1 MAAKRKVSIPS
12 KGASFLKAPSIGIN
26 AGTSVEDHIAHAVER
41 AQKGEVIYAADY
53 LEQKAGRLPN
63 PAALKLLL
71 AAAQL
76 IDSTNPNRAKSIL
89 ERAIQMD
96 PKCGP
101 AHLGLAVVLSNLG
114 ESKASIEHLRDA
126 VLLPLSP
133 AQKILTSVMLSKYN
147 LLAPALDMAKKAFYE
162 LGKPLNQ
169 ASNCLDIALQIADWD
184 FAEELIEI
192 LRQAHKDGRTLEANE
207 ATKTHILWC
216 DDEATNIEVIKAWS
230 QRTFPDYKPKT
241 KRIKENPEGRRL
253 RIGYLSSDYRNHPT
267 AWLANGLFRN
277 HDKTKFELFLYDSG
291 WDDGSDIR
299 KEVLSNFQHIYSVA
313 DLDDVAAASLID
325 GHHLDIL
332 VELNGPTKAN
342 RMGILAHRPAP
353 IQICYLGWPG
363 SAGGRF
369 VDYIIA
375 DEYILPQE
383 QAKLYPEKIIWLS
396 DTYQIN
402 DYAARALP
410 PPPTKQELGFSEDT
424 VVVGM
429 FNSINKV
436 RREVWAAWMEII
448 KSCPKAIFWVLDPGP
463 DARENLAKETIRA
476 GVDLDRIVIAPK
488 MQQMEHLRR
497 LQVCDLILDPWPIG
511 GHTSTADALFAGVPI
526 VVMRGNSYASRV
538 SGGILTI
545 SGLNEMVCECV
556 GNYVTLAKGLITD
569 FDFLKKLK
577 KTWRD
582 SGRPK
587 AVFNSTKR
595 VSEIE
600 SLYLSLLLDKFANQ
614 NFPRQSVPHLS
625 NPINLAVVIPPGYP
639 HYQAFD
645 ELLDFIDF
653 SLTDLGFRVERTIN
667 SLTGVGLS
675 ILVGAHLLK
684 DDLPVSK
691 KNKDLVII
699 NTEQLGADDSPN
711 WTTRLLGTLSKHE
724 VWDYSRRNI
733 EFCATKLGLNHK
745 YLQLGF
751 HEKLNRLRFDVNRDI
766 DVLFYGCVTPRRR
779 EILQQLVS
787 MNLNVKAVFG
797 VYGKA
802 RDSLIERSKLVLNL
816 HAYDTQIHEAI
827 RTFYLMNNSVA
838 YISEHNETSSIDP
851 DHFVEGVLWRRS
863 EIATNARRI
872 LNEKSFMS
880 LGRAGYEKIKKISG
894 PDVLEIL
901 LDS

>member
-1 MAAKRKVSIPS
+1 MAAKKRLNIPS
-12 KGASFLKAPSIGIN
+12 KGSGPRKPVPLAVVQNTA
-26 AGTSVEDHIAHAVER
+26 AEDHIAHAVER
-41 AQKGEVIYAADY
+41 ARKGEVIYAADY
-53 LEQKAGRLPN
+53 LEERAEKSPQPI
-63 PAALKLLL
+63 ALKLLL

-76 IDSTNPNRAKSIL
+76 IDSTNPNRAKGIL

-147 LLAPALDMAKKAFYE
+147 LLAPALEMAKKAFYE

-241 KRIKENPEGRRL
+241 KRITENPAGRRL

-299 KEVLSNFQHIYSVA
+299 KEVLSNFEHIYSVA
-313 DLDDVAAASLID
+313 DLDDVAAANLID
-325 GHHLDIL
+325 GNNLDIL

-402 DYAARALP
+402 DYSARELP
-410 PPPTKQELGFSEDT
+410 PPPSKQELGFAEDT
-424 VVVGM
+424 IVVGM

-436 RREVWAAWMEII
+436 RREVWTAWMEII

-476 GVDLDRIVIAPK
+476 GIDLDRIVIAPK
-488 MQQMEHLRR
+488 MHQMEHLRR

-511 GHTSTADALFAGVPI
+511 GHTSTADALYAGVPI
-526 VVMRGNSYASRV
+526 VAMEGTSYASRV
-538 SGGILTI
+538 SGGLLTAA
-545 SGLNEMVCECV
+545 GLGDLVAPTMRQ
-556 GNYVTLAKGLITD
+556 YVDLAQVLLANRNWLSRVRMS
-569 FDFLKKLK
+569 F
-577 KTWRD
+577 RD
-582 SGRPK
+582 SNRG
-587 AVFNSTKR
+587 S
-595 VSEIE
+595 
-600 SLYLSLLLDKFANQ
+600 
-614 NFPRQSVPHLS
+614 
-625 NPINLAVVIPPGYP
+625 PIFKSDLRAEDV
-639 HYQAFD
+639 
-645 ELLDFIDF
+645 ELI
-653 SLTDLGFRVERTIN
+653 
-667 SLTGVGLS
+667 
-675 ILVGAHLLK
+675 
-684 DDLPVSK
+684 
-691 KNKDLVII
+691 
-699 NTEQLGADDSPN
+699 
-711 WTTRLLGTLSKHE
+711 
-724 VWDYSRRNI
+724 YRNI
-733 EFCATKLGLNHK
+733 
-745 YLQLGF
+745 
-751 HEKLNRLRFDVNRDI
+751 
-766 DVLFYGCVTPRRR
+766 
-779 EILQQLVS
+779 
-787 MNLNVKAVFG
+787 
-797 VYGKA
+797 
-802 RDSLIERSKLVLNL
+802 
-816 HAYDTQIHEAI
+816 
-827 RTFYLMNNSVA
+827 TFASA
-838 YISEHNETSSIDP
+838 
-851 DHFVEGVLWRRS
+851 
-863 EIATNARRI
+863 
-872 LNEKSFMS
+872 
-880 LGRAGYEKIKKISG
+880 
-894 PDVLEIL
+894 LEN
-901 LDS
+901 

>member
-1 MAAKRKVSIPS
+1 MAAKRKASIPS
-12 KGASFLKAPSIGIN
+12 KGTSFRKAPSIGII
-26 AGTSVEDHIAHAVER
+26 AGTSVEDHIAHAVEK

-299 KEVLSNFQHIYSVA
+299 KEVLSNFEHIYSVA

-325 GHHLDIL
+325 GHDLDIL

-383 QAKLYPEKIIWLS
+383 QAKHYPEKIIWLS

-402 DYAARALP
+402 DYAARELP

-424 VVVGM
+424 IVVGM

-448 KSCPKAIFWVLDPGP
+448 KSCPRAILWVLDPGP
-463 DARENLAKETIRA
+463 DARENLAKETLRA

-497 LQVCDLILDPWPIG
+497 LQVCDVILDPWPIG
-511 GHTSTADALFAGVPI
+511 GHTSTADALYAGVPI
-526 VVMRGNSYASRV
+526 MAMEGRSFSSRV
-538 SGGILTI
+538 SGGLLRAA
-545 SGLNEMVCECV
+545 GLADLIQM
-556 GNYVTLAKGLITD
+556 GKDDYVTFGSMLLANFELFRSVRSMFQGARRGARL
-569 FDFLKKLK
+569 FD
-577 KTWRD
+577 
-582 SGRPK
+582 S
-587 AVFNSTKR
+587 
-595 VSEIE
+595 
-600 SLYLSLLLDKFANQ
+600 
-614 NFPRQSVPHLS
+614 
-625 NPINLAVVIPPGYP
+625 
-639 HYQAFD
+639 QA
-645 ELLDFIDF
+645 
-653 SLTDLGFRVERTIN
+653 
-667 SLTGVGLS
+667 
-675 ILVGAHLLK
+675 
-684 DDLPVSK
+684 
-691 KNKDLVII
+691 
-699 NTEQLGADDSPN
+699 
-711 WTTRLLGTLSKHE
+711 TTR
-724 VWDYSRRNI
+724 DI
-733 EFCATKLGLNHK
+733 EL
-745 YLQLGF
+745 
-751 HEKLNRLRFDVNRDI
+751 
-766 DVLFYGCVTPRRR
+766 
-779 EILQQLVS
+779 
-787 MNLNVKAVFG
+787 
-797 VYGKA
+797 
-802 RDSLIERSKLVLNL
+802 
-816 HAYDTQIHEAI
+816 
-827 RTFYLMNNSVA
+827 
-838 YISEHNETSSIDP
+838 
-851 DHFVEGVLWRRS
+851 
-863 EIATNARRI
+863 
-872 LNEKSFMS
+872 
-880 LGRAGYEKIKKISG
+880 GYEMSVNLMFED
-894 PDVLEIL
+894 PRD
-901 LDS
+901 

>member
-1 MAAKRKVSIPS
+1 MAAKKRLNIPS
-12 KGASFLKAPSIGIN
+12 KGAGPRKPVPLAVVQN
-26 AGTSVEDHIAHAVER
+26 TAAEDHIAHAVER

-53 LEQKAGRLPN
+53 LEERAEKSPQPI
-63 PAALKLLL
+63 ALKLLL

-76 IDSTNPNRAKSIL
+76 IDSTNPNRAKGIL
-89 ERAIQMD
+89 GRAIQMD

-241 KRIKENPEGRRL
+241 KRITENPEGRRL

-299 KEVLSNFQHIYSVA
+299 KEVLSNFEHIYSVA
-313 DLDDVAAASLID
+313 DLDDVAAANLID
-325 GHHLDIL
+325 GHNLDIL

-402 DYAARALP
+402 DYAARELP
-410 PPPTKQELGFSEDT
+410 PAPSKQELGFAEDT
-424 VVVGM
+424 IIVGM

-448 KSCPKAIFWVLDPGP
+448 KNCPKAIFWVLDPGP

-476 GVDLDRIVIAPK
+476 GVDLDRIVIAQK
-488 MQQMEHLRR
+488 MHQMEHLRR

-511 GHTSTADALFAGVPI
+511 GHTSTADALYAGVPI
-526 VVMRGNSYASRV
+526 VAMEGRSYASRV
-538 SGGILTI
+538 SGG
-545 SGLNEMVCECV
+545 
-556 GNYVTLAKGLITD
+556 
-569 FDFLKKLK
+569 
-577 KTWRD
+577 
-582 SGRPK
+582 
-587 AVFNSTKR
+587 
-595 VSEIE
+595 
-600 SLYLSLLLDKFANQ
+600 LL
-614 NFPRQSVPHLS
+614 QS
-625 NPINLAVVIPPGYP
+625 A
-639 HYQAFD
+639 
-645 ELLDFIDF
+645 
-653 SLTDLGFRVERTIN
+653 DLGFMVHRSTVEYTECVQLLLRN
-667 SLTGVGLS
+667 SETLRNL
-675 ILVGAHLLK
+675 
-684 DDLPVSK
+684 
-691 KNKDLVII
+691 
-699 NTEQLGADDSPN
+699 
-711 WTTRLLGTLSKHE
+711 RLLFGQGKL
-724 VWDYSRRNI
+724 RRNLFSSKARTDEI
-733 EFCATKLGLNHK
+733 ETLYAAL
-745 YLQLGF
+745 
-751 HEKLNRLRFDVNRDI
+751 
-766 DVLFYGCVTPRRR
+766 
-779 EILQQLVS
+779 ILQ
-787 MNLNVKAVFG
+787 
-797 VYGKA
+797 
-802 RDSLIERSKLVLNL
+802 ER
-816 HAYDTQIHEAI
+816 
-827 RTFYLMNNSVA
+827 
-838 YISEHNETSSIDP
+838 
-851 DHFVEGVLWRRS
+851 G
-863 EIATNARRI
+863 
-872 LNEKSFMS
+872 
-880 LGRAGYEKIKKISG
+880 
-894 PDVLEIL
+894 
-901 LDS
+901 